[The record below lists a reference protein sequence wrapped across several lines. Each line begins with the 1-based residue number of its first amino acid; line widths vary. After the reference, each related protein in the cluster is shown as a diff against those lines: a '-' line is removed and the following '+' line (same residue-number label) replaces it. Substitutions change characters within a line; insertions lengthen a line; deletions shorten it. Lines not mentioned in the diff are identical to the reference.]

1 MNSSSFIVL
10 LSIVLFL
17 LLAGY
22 QIELPGIYYDEV
34 LQMPAAI
41 DLLKGQVNGGYH
53 KFGSQEIFG
62 VTLTLMNLDYIGAVK
77 CYLLALSMG
86 IFDIDVRVMRYTVLV
101 IFVIGLVAFWRFAK
115 EEYGETAAAITVILI
130 ATDPSLMM
138 LSRGDFGPI
147 VVAFITRSF
156 TLWLAARWWRT
167 GGKSIF
173 LIAAGFFAGLGFYDK
188 INFSWFIV
196 ALLFTGIAAYLIGK
210 RLPKLSLWAVLLTLV
225 AALVASL
232 PFWIYNFY
240 YNWPFLTRINQGM
253 TMNDYFSLIPQRT
266 DLLVGLI
273 DGTAPSWL
281 YFTSNDLSSFS
292 TGKTLLLPLFL
303 GSLILVTFVAVFR
316 QQWHLLFLPG
326 IIGLIALQI
335 FLTPQTIGMHHWT
348 MLYPMPH
355 LIVGV
360 AVHLITSQLCQTVQ
374 IKNRIGLIVLSIIV
388 TVVVLVNCRVVSRY
402 HHLLEKTGGSGL
414 FSAAIYDLSDTLKRD
429 YANSPL
435 QLMDWG
441 LNHTLFF
448 LSSGTLYT
456 NEPFWSLIEDS
467 DDNKLIRELID
478 DPDNVFIFNAPSSAL
493 YPHIFDRFYK
503 VIDSINGLTIYEVK
517 VYDWRSRWCYSIIKI
532 KRQM

>member
-210 RLPKLSLWAVLLTLV
+210 RLPKLSLWAVLL
-225 AALVASL
+225 
-232 PFWIYNFY
+232 
-240 YNWPFLTRINQGM
+240 
-253 TMNDYFSLIPQRT
+253 
-266 DLLVGLI
+266 GL
-273 DGTAPSWL
+273 S
-281 YFTSNDLSSFS
+281 
-292 TGKTLLLPLFL
+292 K
-303 GSLILVTFVAVFR
+303 
-316 QQWHLLFLPG
+316 
-326 IIGLIALQI
+326 
-335 FLTPQTIGMHHWT
+335 
-348 MLYPMPH
+348 
-355 LIVGV
+355 
-360 AVHLITSQLCQTVQ
+360 
-374 IKNRIGLIVLSIIV
+374 
-388 TVVVLVNCRVVSRY
+388 LVN
-402 HHLLEKTGGSGL
+402 K
-414 FSAAIYDLSDTLKRD
+414 
-429 YANSPL
+429 
-435 QLMDWG
+435 W
-441 LNHTLFF
+441 
-448 LSSGTLYT
+448 
-456 NEPFWSLIEDS
+456 
-467 DDNKLIRELID
+467 
-478 DPDNVFIFNAPSSAL
+478 
-493 YPHIFDRFYK
+493 
-503 VIDSINGLTIYEVK
+503 
-517 VYDWRSRWCYSIIKI
+517 
-532 KRQM
+532 